1 MAENEFGISA
11 KAKEIIGDQ
20 GYAPSYAMDA
30 HIAKWRAMYTATDED
45 FYKVPYVTSQ
55 GKKRHRER
63 ASIRPARK
71 VCREMASLILTEDTE
86 VSVDA
91 PRANK
96 WLQDYLD
103 RSNFWPTGYDV
114 VEDAFALG
122 TSAWTLR
129 IDVQEET
136 RILLPRHDAR
146 MIVPL
151 EWSADGVTACAFVSR
166 VMARRKAYEQLQ
178 IMDEDDGTYHIRTWL
193 LDEGKAVDAE
203 ALGVLPDFDTES
215 TFKPFGIF
223 TPGISNIYEDLSPF
237 GPSLFADA
245 IDEIKAVDTAWDAIV
260 QEVALTGVKVFLDEE
275 LLEVQADAEG
285 NVVPVGAMEDMVYR
299 KLAGKEM
306 RNYIEVF
313 SPNIRTDPL
322 VTALNTALAQLGDTC
337 GFGQN
342 YFQIDKPGGLKTA
355 KEVVSDSSQ
364 LMRSVRKHENVIR
377 GAIQDVVGALLDNAR
392 IHCGADIEEDFG
404 PVSVSFD
411 DSVIADTESEKA
423 LMLSEIAAGVVPK
436 WMYLVKFYG
445 MSEEEARREV
455 GTEVA
460 DKGY

>member
-1 MAENEFGISA
+1 MAGNEFSISA
-11 KAKEIIGDQ
+11 KAREIIAAR
-20 GYAPSYAMDA
+20 GYAPSYAMSP
-30 HIAKWRAMYTATDED
+30 HIAQWRAMYTATDEN
-45 FYKVPYVTSQ
+45 FYNVPYVTSQ
-55 GKKRHRER
+55 GKKRHRKR

-86 VSVDA
+86 VSVEA
-91 PRANK
+91 PKANK
-96 WLQDYLD
+96 WLQDYLAK
-103 RSNFWPTGYDV
+103 SNFWPTGYDV

-122 TSAWTLR
+122 TSAWSLR

-136 RILLPRHDAR
+136 RILLPHSDAR

-151 EWSADGVTACAFVSR
+151 VWDVDGVTACAFVTR
-166 VMARRKAYEQLQ
+166 VMARGRAYEQLQ
-178 IMDEDDGTYHIRTWL
+178 IMDAEDGTYHIRTWL
-193 LDEGKAVDAE
+193 IDDGRTVDAE
-203 ALGVLPDFDTES
+203 ALGVLPDFDTQS
-215 TFKPFGIF
+215 RFKPFGIF

-245 IDEIKAVDTAWDAIV
+245 VDEIKAVDVAWDAIV
-260 QEVALTGVKVFLDEE
+260 QEVALTGVKVFVDEE
-275 LLEVQADAEG
+275 LLEVQADADG
-285 NVVPVGAMEDMVYR
+285 NVVPVGAAEDMVYR

-322 VTALNTALAQLGDTC
+322 VTALNTALAELGDTC

-364 LMRSVRKHENVIR
+364 LMRTVRKHENVIR
-377 GAIQDVVGALLDNAR
+377 GAIQDVVCALLDNAR

-404 PVSVSFD
+404 PVSVAFD

-423 LMLSEIAAGVVPK
+423 MMLSEIAAGVVPR
-436 WMYLVKFYG
+436 WMYLHRFYG

-455 GTEVA
+455 GAEVS
-460 DKGY
+460 DRGW

>member
-1 MAENEFGISA
+1 MAANEFGISA
-11 KAKEIIGDQ
+11 RAKEIIAGQ
-20 GYAPSYAMDA
+20 GYSPSYAMET
-30 HIAKWRAMYTATDED
+30 HIAKWRAMYTATDEK

-86 VSVDA
+86 VSVEA
-91 PRANK
+91 PVANA
-96 WLQDYLD
+96 WLQDYLA
-103 RSNFWPTGYDV
+103 RSSFWPTGYDV

-136 RILLPRHDAR
+136 RILLPRSDAR

-151 EWSADGVTACAFVSR
+151 IWGVAACAFVTR
-166 VMARRKAYEQLQ
+166 VMARGKSYEQLQ
-178 IMDEDDGTYHIRTWL
+178 IMDAEDGTYHIRTWL
-193 LDEGKAVDAE
+193 IDGGRVVDAE
-203 ALGVLPDFDTES
+203 ALGVLPDFDTGS
-215 TFKPFGIF
+215 RFKPFGIF

-245 IDEIKAVDTAWDAIV
+245 IDEIKAVDTAWDALV
-260 QEVALTGVKVFLDEE
+260 QEVGLTGIKVFVDEE
-275 LLEVQADAEG
+275 LLEVQSDADG
-285 NVVPVGAMEDMVYR
+285 NVVPVGAAEDMVYR

-322 VTALNTALAQLGDTC
+322 VTALNTALAELGDTC

-364 LMRSVRKHENVIR
+364 LMRTVRKHENVIR
-377 GAIQDVVGALLDNAR
+377 GAIQDVVSALLDNAR

-411 DSVIADTESEKA
+411 DSVITDTESEKA
-423 LMLSEIAAGVVPK
+423 MMLSEIAAGVVPK
-436 WMYLVKFYG
+436 WMYLHKFYG
-445 MSEEEARREV
+445 LSEEEARQEI
-455 GTEVA
+455 GSEVA
-460 DKGY
+460 DGGY